1 MNNKYNHLN
10 KIYAVCEVE
19 VKETPKP
26 KSNVVYMPPE
36 VWYKWGKTLRAIVAM
51 NKLRIRQNFSMR
63 HFWNKNKS
71 EMREM
76 TRALIGNTREAEKKL
91 DELARYI
98 VKYALRED
106 GVMH

>member
-1 MNNKYNHLN
+1 MKNKYNHLN
-10 KIYAVCEVE
+10 KIYALCE
-19 VKETPKP
+19 VKEAPKTEC
-26 KSNVVYMPPE
+26 KVLYFPPH
-36 VWYKWGKTLRAIVAM
+36 VWSQWGKTLRAIVAM